1 MPNVGSQNYIG
12 NIIMKNTHHNMYNT
26 LIGFDN
32 IFNELKENAL
42 DKYPPYNVYKEG
54 SERDRTILELALAG
68 FNKEEISVLLDNG
81 TLTVEFIGEKEE
93 KRQREYSHRGI
104 SKRYFKRQFQLAEHQ
119 EIAHAEMKDG
129 MLIITVDRILP
140 DELKPKSI
148 NIR

>member
-1 MPNVGSQNYIG
+1 
-12 NIIMKNTHHNMYNT
+12 MYNT
-26 LIGFDN
+26 LIGFDS

-81 TLTVEFIGEKEE
+81 TLTVEFIGIGEKEEE

-119 EIAHAEMKDG
+119 EVAHAEMKDG
-129 MLIITVDRILP
+129 MLIITVDRVLP

>member
-1 MPNVGSQNYIG
+1 
-12 NIIMKNTHHNMYNT
+12 MKNTHHNMYNT

-32 IFNELKENAL
+32 IFNDLRENAL

-54 SERDRTILELALAG
+54 SEQDRTILELALAG

-93 KRQREYSHRGI
+93 KGQREYSHRGI

-119 EIAHAEMKDG
+119 EISHAEMKDG
-129 MLIITVDRILP
+129 MLIISVDRVLP

-148 NIR
+148 DIR